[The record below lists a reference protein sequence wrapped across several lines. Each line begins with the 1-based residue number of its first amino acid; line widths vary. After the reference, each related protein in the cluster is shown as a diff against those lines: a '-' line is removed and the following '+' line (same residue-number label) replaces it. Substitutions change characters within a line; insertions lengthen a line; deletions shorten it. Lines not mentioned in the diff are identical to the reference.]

1 VTNQNALTSITA
13 GGALAVLVLVVA
25 WLGGLDAITII
36 MAGSALGALVL
47 LVPALRRARAAGDL
61 DASTVLGLAAG
72 WLIILPIV
80 GVVLLGGLER
90 RLDVSRELVP
100 VLPGWYQTALHV
112 CLVLLMVVAA
122 VLLARRLISD
132 TRRVA
137 VNTAGLFA
145 ILLWAVAWLA
155 SGLQGGRLLSL
166 SGVTLLVCL
175 TAATVLPRGRGACV
189 GVGVFAVTL
198 AVASGLLAAFQ
209 FGDAT
214 VPCRHECVLGS
225 ALTGALPN
233 ENLLGTTLLAAIP
246 FAYLGFRGRVRT
258 WLVLYL
264 AGMAF
269 ATGSRGAMLV
279 AVVVVATLFV
289 LRPRLDADR
298 PAPARAAIAG
308 LLLGAAVLA
317 SVYIVFH
324 DWGSSNSL
332 TDRPGLWRV
341 ATEYIHD
348 SALFGYGPDRWET
361 LHEETGEIPRA
372 AEHSTHNQWIDVLFN
387 AGSVGAALLVA
398 MMVAMIWSAGYAR
411 SAVLIALATVLL
423 IGVTERAWS
432 IGLADFASFSLIGL
446 ILLGPTRAAAPTR
459 PRAKPARARPG
470 RAVAV
475 PSG

>member
-1 VTNQNALTSITA
+1 VMNRNALMSITVGA
-13 GGALAVLVLVVA
+13 ALAVVA
-25 WLGGLDAITII
+25 LIALRLTGLGAITVI

-47 LVPALRRARAAGDL
+47 LVPALRQARTAGDVDGAAML
-61 DASTVLGLAAG
+61 TFAAG
-72 WLIILPIV
+72 WLISLPIV
-80 GVVLLGGLER
+80 SVVLSGGLER
-90 RLDVSRELVP
+90 RLDASRELVP
-100 VLPGWYQTALHV
+100 VLPGWYQTAVHISM
-112 CLVLLMVVAA
+112 VLLMAVAA
-122 VLLARRLISD
+122 ILLGSRLLSD
-132 TRRVA
+132 TRRVR
-137 VNTAGLFA
+137 VHTAGLFA

-155 SGLQGGRLLSL
+155 SGLQGGRLVSL
-166 SGVTLLVCL
+166 SGVALLVCL
-175 TAATVLPRGRGACV
+175 MAATVLPRGRGACV

-209 FGDAT
+209 FDDAT

-269 ATGSRGAMLV
+269 VTGSRGAMLV
-279 AVVVVATLFV
+279 AVVVVAALFA

-298 PAPARAAIAG
+298 PAPMRAAIAG

-317 SVYIVFH
+317 SVYIISH
-324 DWGSSNSL
+324 DWSSSNSL

-341 ATEYIHD
+341 ASDYIHD
-348 SALFGYGPDRWET
+348 SALFGYGPDKWET
-361 LHEETGEIPRA
+361 LYKETGEIPRA

-387 AGSVGAALLVA
+387 AGWIGVALLVA
-398 MMVAMIWSAGYAR
+398 MMVAMLWSAGYAR
-411 SAVLIALATVLL
+411 TGVLIALATVLL

-432 IGLADFASFSLIGL
+432 IGFADFASFSLIGL

-459 PRAKPARARPG
+459 PTTEPARARPR

-475 PSG
+475 APG

>member
-1 VTNQNALTSITA
+1 
-13 GGALAVLVLVVA
+13 
-25 WLGGLDAITII
+25 
-36 MAGSALGALVL
+36 
-47 LVPALRRARAAGDL
+47 
-61 DASTVLGLAAG
+61 
-72 WLIILPIV
+72 
-80 GVVLLGGLER
+80 
-90 RLDVSRELVP
+90 
-100 VLPGWYQTALHV
+100 V
-112 CLVLLMVVAA
+112 CLM
-122 VLLARRLISD
+122 
-132 TRRVA
+132 
-137 VNTAGLFA
+137 
-145 ILLWAVAWLA
+145 
-155 SGLQGGRLLSL
+155 
-166 SGVTLLVCL
+166 
-175 TAATVLPRGRGACV
+175 AATVLPRGRGACV
-189 GVGVFAVTL
+189 GIGIFGVTL
-198 AVASGLLAAFQ
+198 AVASGLFAAFQ

-246 FAYLGFRGRVRT
+246 FAYFGFRGRVRT

-279 AVVVVATLFV
+279 AVVVAVALFI

-332 TDRPGLWRV
+332 TDRAGLWGV

-387 AGSVGAALLVA
+387 AGSVGTALLVA

-446 ILLGPTRAAAPTR
+446 ILLGPTRAAAPAR
-459 PRAKPARARPG
+459 LRAKQARARPG